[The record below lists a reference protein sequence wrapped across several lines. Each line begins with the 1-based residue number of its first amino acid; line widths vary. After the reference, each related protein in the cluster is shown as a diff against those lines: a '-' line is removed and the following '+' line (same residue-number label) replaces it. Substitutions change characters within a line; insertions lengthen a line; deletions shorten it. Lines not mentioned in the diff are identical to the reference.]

1 MTSNSPVWCQ
11 SIKAQDVRVELL
23 ESSRRDRLSSTIL
36 PMLRRKVYSDFAAIS
51 SRIRYAAEMSIMT
64 THDACVVTYGVC
76 GLGSLLRLMLLVQ
89 LTEFLVYAL

>member
-1 MTSNSPVWCQ
+1 M
-11 SIKAQDVRVELL
+11 ELL

-64 THDACVVTYGVC
+64 THDACVVTYEVP
-76 GLGSLLRLMLLVQ
+76 GLGSLLGLMLLVQ